1 MALRYYIEPETLRG
15 VEWRLEIHDS
25 DFADAA
31 TEVTGGPD
39 GFSMDYEGDA
49 GEPYTPIFPS
59 SLTFDFLIEG
69 SGHEAFLS
77 ELVNAREER
86 FSIVVKRGSGL
97 PVEWVGWLVPDQII
111 QKDEAFPYH
120 CSLYA
125 VDGIARMKDIDYV
138 DPDTGNPF
146 SGRETFLEHFY
157 HCFDHI
163 GLMSLAGVTMPT
175 IRFRTN
181 VNLYDTS
188 MVTTT
193 SPVAQAEADHDR
205 FITKDGEGNSEYFSV
220 YDVLVAL
227 SNRFGARLLFTRGA
241 YTLLQVGELEKT
253 TQTFHTYNAAGALI
267 GTESAVDIDTDID
280 YSTES
285 GAKKRR
291 GGTYSFLQ
299 PLKKVC
305 VDYHHI
311 TSNNK
316 ATGLSWPSAGTG
328 YVTLP
333 GKLLVDDVDTTQI
346 NLVLN
351 FKVKSNITVVAS
363 NTAYPIHKYVFKVFV
378 KVGSYYLKRNVT
390 GSFYNVV
397 PDEAQWWTG
406 SEQYIETHSAVITQL
421 TNLDEIWFQLKI
433 TSPFL
438 SPGFADDQNIELKI
452 LLDRVEIPGLG
463 NLAYNAFYQITD
475 PNYSGTVNWN
485 LPYPVVKVENEGL
498 GLNPDSNTLRT
509 CAIDSEDGN
518 TGVEFYDV
526 WLGDGPAP
534 FSVSRI
540 TVGGLATAAWQIG
553 GTGDTYT
560 LDEWLATEIL
570 SIRQTAAKV
579 FQGTVLSQSFF
590 PYFRMVNGST
600 AYWPLRLSFS
610 AFRDEWSGEFV
621 KIGRV
626 VNIQTTTPVPLPGGP
641 IRPPKAG
648 DPPPGPPVPPDPGPP
663 VPVPQ
668 NEAEIKINPF
678 TLGDALAGATL
689 DGDAVAAL
697 VNTPTPNELTI
708 DPVSFAFAKAGD
720 KFKLID
726 PASGQNQLLT
736 VAVDYVPGASVLKIT
751 EDLTA
756 DYPHNSLL
764 VNAFRFTASNPVG
777 FAEQFTNVTATF
789 VTLTAGTLPNPAVVS
804 SSEIIRRVKVYRGG
818 GGAIRSL
825 YNVTGGFTIDYAL
838 SRINFDEKLRSENVL
853 VEVI

>member
-25 DFADAA
+25 DFVGTA
-31 TEVTGGPD
+31 TEVTGGPE
-39 GFSMDYEGDA
+39 GFGVDYEGDT
-49 GEPYTPIFPS
+49 GEPYTPVFPS
-59 SLTFDFLIEG
+59 SLTFDFLIED
-69 SGHEAFLS
+69 SGHEGFLS
-77 ELVNAREER
+77 QLVNAREER
-86 FSIVVKRGSGL
+86 FSVVLKRGSGL
-97 PVEWVGWLVPDQII
+97 PVEWAGWLIPDQII

-125 VDGIARMKDIDYV
+125 VDGIARMKDVDYV
-138 DPDTGNPF
+138 DPVTGNPF
-146 SGRETFLEHFY
+146 TGRETFLEHFY

-175 IRFRTN
+175 VRFRTN
-181 VNLYDTS
+181 VNLYDTG

-205 FITKDGEGNSEYFSV
+205 FINKDDEGNAEYFSV
-220 YDVLVAL
+220 YDVLDAL
-227 SNRFGARLLFTRGA
+227 CMRFGARLMFSRGA
-241 YTLLQVGELEKT
+241 YTLLQVGELENT
-253 TQTFHTYNAAGALI
+253 TQNFHTYNAAGALI
-267 GTESAVDIDTDID
+267 GTESAVDIDIDID

-305 VDYHHI
+305 IDYNHI

-328 YVTLP
+328 YRTLP
-333 GKLLVDDVDTTQI
+333 GKLLVDAVDTTQI

-351 FKVKSNITVVAS
+351 FKVKSNITVVAA

-378 KVGSYYLKRNVT
+378 KVGAYYLKRNVT
-390 GSFYNVV
+390 GNFYNVV
-397 PDEAQWWTG
+397 PEEAFWWTG

-421 TNLDEIWFQLKI
+421 TNLEDIWFQLKI

-438 SPGFADDQNIELKI
+438 SPGFADGQNIELKI

-463 NLAYNAFYQITD
+463 NLSYNSFFQITD
-475 PNYSGTVNWN
+475 PDYSGTINWN
-485 LPYPVVKVENEGL
+485 LPQPVVKVENEGL

-509 CAIDSEDGN
+509 CAVDDEDGN

-534 FSVSRI
+534 FSVSRL
-540 TVGGLATAAWQIG
+540 TVGGLATAAWQVG
-553 GTGDTYT
+553 GTGTTYT
-560 LDEWLATEIL
+560 IDEWLAREIL

-579 FQGTVLSQSFF
+579 FQGTVLSQGYS
-590 PYFRMVNGST
+590 PYYRIVNGST

-610 AFRDEWSGEFV
+610 AFRDEWTGEFV
-621 KIGRV
+621 KVGRV
-626 VNIQTTTPVPLPGGP
+626 FTISTTTPVSLPGGP
-641 IRPPKAG
+641 IKPPKVG
-648 DPPPGPPVPPDPGPP
+648 DPPAPPPTWPGPPVS
-663 VPVPQ
+663 VPV
-668 NEAEIKINPF
+668 NETEGLLAPY
-678 TLGDALAGATL
+678 TLGEAIASATL

-697 VNTPTPNELTI
+697 VNAPTPNELTI

-720 KFKLID
+720 KFKLIN
-726 PASGQNQLLT
+726 PGNGQNQLLT
-736 VAVDYVPGASVLKIT
+736 VAVDYVPGAATLKIT
-751 EDLTA
+751 EDLTD
-756 DYPHNSLL
+756 DYPHDSLL
-764 VNAFRFTASNPVG
+764 MNAFRFTTVNPVG
-777 FAEQFTNVTATF
+777 WAEQFTGVTGTF
-789 VTLTAGTLPNPAVVS
+789 VTVTAGTLPNPAVVS
-804 SSEIIRRVKVYRGG
+804 AAEIVRRVKVYRGG